1 MNEKQMTAQEWL
13 RMRAR
18 LAEVVRGGHPRMESA
33 TSVRLA
39 EHLILAGVI
48 DFSGLDESEATDEV
62 ND

>member
-1 MNEKQMTAQEWL
+1 
-13 RMRAR
+13 
-18 LAEVVRGGHPRMESA
+18 MESA